1 MNYPKNRGLALLI
14 AIAGLG
20 GFLYGVDFGVIAAA
34 EPYMKALGI
43 YSEMQISQVVGAVLL
58 GGIIASLTAGILAEK
73 FGRKRMIVVSAM
85 MFLVAIPIV
94 SLSLGSYPVE
104 VFGPRS
110 RADAMPI
117 RVDLLFC
124 ALFAGRV
131 LQGMSAG
138 YMAVIMPMYLT
149 ETLPPSIR
157 GRGTGV
163 FQFCLGLGLVVAA
176 GAGCLVA
183 TYYGA
188 SDAKELSQSG
198 MAAAWR
204 ANFWWTMLPVA
215 VLFFGSLRLPESPV
229 WLKKKFESLKVRKF
243 ESVEVGE
250 SGSPNADGDISNPQ
264 TLKPSNLQ
272 TSQTSQTSQTLLQRR
287 YVVPFLLACLVL
299 TFNKTTGMSSFTSYL
314 VTILHSAGFEG
325 IYANWGQLAVKLTNM
340 LVTIAAAAL
349 VDRKG
354 RTWLLRVGTG
364 GMTLG
369 LAAIGSVFLAI
380 EHFGMQANNF
390 TGLLTMFAF
399 FFMQVFYALGPGL
412 CVWLVLS
419 ELMPARIR
427 ANGMAIALF
436 MNQLVAWGLASWF
449 RPWVKAWGWSSM
461 FFFFAVNGV
470 LYFITACFIPE
481 TKGKSLDELE
491 NLFSAPDEKTK
502 AERQASA

>member
-1 MNYPKNRGLALLI
+1 MHGMNLI
-14 AIAGLG
+14 IVIAGLG

-34 EPYMKALGI
+34 EPYMKALGV
-43 YSEMQISQVVGAVLL
+43 YTDGQISHIVGAVLL
-58 GGIIASLTAGILAEK
+58 GGLFSSITAGWLCNF
-73 FGRKRMIVVSAM
+73 FGRKKMIVASAV
-85 MFLVAIPIV
+85 MFLVAIPVV
-94 SLSLGSYPVE
+94 SLSLSSYP
-104 VFGPRS
+104 F
-110 RADAMPI
+110 
-117 RVDLLFC
+117 
-124 ALFAGRV
+124 LFAGRV

-138 YMAVIMPMYLT
+138 YMAVVMPMYLT
-149 ETLPPSIR
+149 ETLPPAIR

-163 FQFCLGLGLVVAA
+163 FQFFLGLGLVVAA

-183 TYYGA
+183 MWYGA
-188 SDAKELSQSG
+188 SDKADAAG
-198 MAAAWR
+198 RVAAWS

-215 VLFFGSLRLPESPV
+215 VLFVGSLRLPESPV
-229 WLKKKFESLKVRKF
+229 WLARRHKDSSSSSEPRNSSETRKT
-243 ESVEVGE
+243 SVS
-250 SGSPNADGDISNPQ
+250 SG
-264 TLKPSNLQ
+264 
-272 TSQTSQTSQTLLQRR
+272 TLLQRR

-340 LVTIAAAAL
+340 LVTLAAAAL

-354 RTWLLRVGTG
+354 RTWLLKVGTG
-364 GMTLG
+364 GMTIG

-380 EHFGMQANNF
+380 ERFGVQANNF
-390 TGLLTMFAF
+390 TGLVTMFAF

-419 ELMPARIR
+419 ELMPLKIR

-449 RPWVKAWGWSSM
+449 RPWVAAWGWSSM

-481 TKGKSLDELE
+481 TKGKSLEELE
-491 NLFSAPDEKTK
+491 HLFDDKKNRS
-502 AERQASA
+502 

>member
-1 MNYPKNRGLALLI
+1 MFSPFFGRIFTVKIETQKSIRYLLAL
-14 AIAGLG
+14 AGLG

-34 EPYMKALGI
+34 EPYMKAMDI
-43 YSEMQISQVVGAVLL
+43 YKDKGAYVSLVVGAVML
-58 GGIIASLTAGILAEK
+58 GGLISSITAGFLCEL
-73 FGRKRMIVVSAM
+73 FGRKRMIVASAA
-85 MFLVAIPIV
+85 MFLAAIPV
-94 SLSLGSYPVE
+94 VCLSLTSFPVL
-104 VFGPRS
+104 
-110 RADAMPI
+110 M
-117 RVDLLFC
+117 
-124 ALFAGRV
+124 AGRI

-138 YMAVIMPMYLT
+138 YMAVVMPMYLA
-149 ETLPPSIR
+149 ETLPADIR

-183 TYYGA
+183 TRYGA
-188 SDAKELSQSG
+188 SDTADAAG
-198 MAAAWR
+198 RVAAWG

-229 WLKKKFESLKVRKF
+229 WLEKSAKRKV
-243 ESVEVGE
+243 ESVKLEKDD
-250 SGSPNADGDISNPQ
+250 SSTPNSS
-264 TLKPSNLQ
+264 TLDS
-272 TSQTSQTSQTLLQRR
+272 LLSRR
-287 YVVPFLLACLVL
+287 YVIPFLLACLVL

-325 IYANWGQLAVKLTNM
+325 IFANWGQLAVKLTNM

-354 RTWLLRVGTG
+354 RTWLLKVGTG
-364 GMTLG
+364 GMTIG

-380 EHFGMQANNF
+380 ERFGVHANNF
-390 TGLLTMFAF
+390 TGLLTLFAF

-419 ELMPARIR
+419 ELMPKRIR

-436 MNQLVAWGLASWF
+436 MNQLVACGLASTLH
-449 RPWVKAWGWSSM
+449 PWQEAWGWSSM

-470 LYFITACFIPE
+470 LYFITALFIPE
-481 TKGKSLDELE
+481 TNGKSLEELE
-491 NLFSAPDEKTK
+491 HLFDKGHATRDT
-502 AERQASA
+502 ASTNN

>member
-1 MNYPKNRGLALLI
+1 MKLI
-14 AIAGLG
+14 ITIAGLG

-34 EPYMKALGI
+34 EPYMKAMGV
-43 YSEMQISQVVGAVLL
+43 YTDGQISHIVGAVLL
-58 GGIIASLTAGILAEK
+58 GGLVSSITAGWLSNF
-73 FGRKRMIVVSAM
+73 FGRKKMIVASAA

-94 SLSLGSYPVE
+94 SLSLGSY
-104 VFGPRS
+104 
-110 RADAMPI
+110 
-117 RVDLLFC
+117 L
-124 ALFAGRV
+124 ALYSGRV

-138 YMAVIMPMYLT
+138 YMAVVMPMYLT
-149 ETLPPSIR
+149 ETLPPAIR

-183 TYYGA
+183 TLYGA
-188 SDAKELSQSG
+188 SDTADAAG
-198 MAAAWR
+198 RVAAWG
-204 ANFWWTMLPVA
+204 ANFWWTMVPVA
-215 VLFFGSLRLPESPV
+215 VLFLGSLWLPESPV
-229 WLKKKFESLKVRKF
+229 WLQRARRPLSQCAT
-243 ESVEVGE
+243 GE
-250 SGSPNADGDISNPQ
+250 TPVAGGRASSRAVTGGTPVSM
-264 TLKPSNLQ
+264 
-272 TSQTSQTSQTLLQRR
+272 SQSLLQRR

-325 IYANWGQLAVKLTNM
+325 IFANWGQLAVKLTNM
-340 LVTIAAAAL
+340 LVTLAAAAL

-354 RTWLLRVGTG
+354 RTWLLKVGTG
-364 GMTLG
+364 GMTIG

-380 EHFGMQANNF
+380 ERFGVQANNF
-390 TGLLTMFAF
+390 TGLLTLFAF

-419 ELMPARIR
+419 ELMPHRIR

-449 RPWVKAWGWSSM
+449 RPWVAAWGWSSM

-470 LYFITACFIPE
+470 LYFITVLFIPE
-481 TKGKSLDELE
+481 TKGKSLEELE
-491 NLFSAPDEKTK
+491 KLFEGGRSRMA
-502 AERQASA
+502 

>member
-1 MNYPKNRGLALLI
+1 MILI
-14 AIAGLG
+14 LIIAGLG

-43 YSEMQISQVVGAVLL
+43 YSETQISQVVGAVLL
-58 GGIIASLTAGILAEK
+58 GGIVASLTAGVLAEK
-73 FGRKRMIVVSAM
+73 FGRKRMIVVSAA

-94 SLSLGSYPVE
+94 SLSLGSYPVDIL
-104 VFGPRS
+104 VVRPD
-110 RADAMPI
+110 ADTLSFQL
-117 RVDLLFC
+117 DLLFC
-124 ALFAGRV
+124 KLYAGRV

-138 YMAVIMPMYLT
+138 YMAVVMPMYLT
-149 ETLPPSIR
+149 ETLPPAVR

-163 FQFCLGLGLVVAA
+163 FQFFLGLGLVVAA

-188 SDAKELSQSG
+188 SDAAGLDAVG

-204 ANFWWTMLPVA
+204 ANFWWTMAPVA
-215 VLFFGSLRLPESPV
+215 VLFVGSLRLPESPV
-229 WLKKKFESLKVRKF
+229 WLQRARRPLSQCNGQDARCP
-243 ESVEVGE
+243 SAG
-250 SGSPNADGDISNPQ
+250 GSQFIATETGGMR
-264 TLKPSNLQ
+264 
-272 TSQTSQTSQTLLQRR
+272 TLLQRR
-287 YVVPFLLACLVL
+287 YMVPFLLACLVL

-314 VTILHSAGFEG
+314 VTILHGAGFEG

-340 LVTIAAAAL
+340 LVTLAAAAL

-380 EHFGMQANNF
+380 ERFGVQPNNF

-419 ELMPARIR
+419 ELMPKRIR

-449 RPWVKAWGWSSM
+449 RPWVAAWGWSSM

-470 LYFITACFIPE
+470 LYFVTVCFIPE

-491 NLFSAPDEKTK
+491 TLFEGGKGQK
-502 AERQASA
+502 GQK

>member
-1 MNYPKNRGLALLI
+1 MKFLLL
-14 AIAGLG
+14 IAGLG

-34 EPYMKALGI
+34 EPYMKALGV
-43 YSEMQISQVVGAVLL
+43 YSEGQISHVVGAVLL
-58 GGIIASLTAGILAEK
+58 GGILASLTAGVLADW
-73 FGRKRMIVVSAM
+73 FGRKRMIVASAA
-85 MFLVAIPIV
+85 MFLIAIPIV
-94 SLSLGSYPVE
+94 SLSLESFY
-104 VFGPRS
+104 
-110 RADAMPI
+110 
-117 RVDLLFC
+117 
-124 ALFAGRV
+124 ALYAGRV

-149 ETLPPSIR
+149 ETLPADVR

-176 GAGCLVA
+176 GAGCIVA
-183 TYYGA
+183 TIFGA
-188 SDAKELSQSG
+188 SDKAD
-198 MAAAWR
+198 AAGRVSAWS

-215 VLFFGSLRLPESPV
+215 VLFLGSLRLPESPV
-229 WLKKKFESLKVRKF
+229 WLKRK
-243 ESVEVGE
+243 SGISGMSGE
-250 SGSPNADGDISNPQ
+250 SGKSGKSGF
-264 TLKPSNLQ
+264 SG
-272 TSQTSQTSQTLLQRR
+272 SLLQRR
-287 YVVPFLLACLVL
+287 YVLPFLLACLVL

-364 GMTLG
+364 GMTIG
-369 LAAIGSVFLAI
+369 LAAIGSVFFAI
-380 EHFGMQANNF
+380 EHLGVAANNF

-419 ELMPARIR
+419 ELMPLRIR

-436 MNQLVAWGLASWF
+436 MNQFVAWGLASWF
-449 RPWVKAWGWSSM
+449 RPWVAAWGWSSM

-470 LYFITACFIPE
+470 LYFVTSCFIPE

-491 NLFSAPDEKTK
+491 TLFEKK
-502 AERQASA
+502 PKN

>member
-1 MNYPKNRGLALLI
+1 MKSDCQFSVRYLL

-20 GFLYGVDFGVIAAA
+20 GLLYGVDFGVIAAA
-34 EPYMKALGI
+34 EPYLKAMGV
-43 YSEMQISQVVGAVLL
+43 YSDAQISHVVGAVLL
-58 GGIIASLTAGILAEK
+58 GGLFSSITAGWLCDF
-73 FGRKRMIVVSAM
+73 FGRKKMIVAAAA
-85 MFLVAIPIV
+85 MFLVAIPVV
-94 SLSLGSYPVE
+94 SLSLSSYP
-104 VFGPRS
+104 
-110 RADAMPI
+110 
-117 RVDLLFC
+117 
-124 ALFAGRV
+124 ALYAGRV

-138 YMAVIMPMYLT
+138 YMAVVMPMYLT
-149 ETLPPSIR
+149 ETLPPEIR

-163 FQFCLGLGLVVAA
+163 FQFCLALGLVVAA

-183 TYYGA
+183 SWYGA
-188 SDAKELSQSG
+188 SDTADAAG
-198 MAAAWR
+198 RAAAWG

-229 WLKKKFESLKVRKF
+229 WIERKLGSLVVRRL
-243 ESVEVGE
+243 G
-250 SGSPNADGDISNPQ
+250 GSANSTTQPQNHLTTQPPNH
-264 TLKPSNLQ
+264 L
-272 TSQTSQTSQTLLQRR
+272 TLLSRR
-287 YVVPFLLACLVL
+287 YVLPFLLACLVL

-325 IYANWGQLAVKLTNM
+325 IFANWGQLAVKLTNM

-349 VDRKG
+349 VDRRG
-354 RTWLLRVGTG
+354 RTWLLKVGTG

-380 EHFGMQANNF
+380 ERFGVEANNF
-390 TGLLTMFAF
+390 TGLLTLFAF

-419 ELMPARIR
+419 ELMPTRIR

-449 RPWVKAWGWSSM
+449 RPWVAAWGWSSM
-461 FFFFAVNGV
+461 FFFFAANGV

-481 TKGKSLDELE
+481 TKGKTLDELDH
-491 NLFSAPDEKTK
+491 LFETK
-502 AERQASA
+502 PNHQTT

>member
-1 MNYPKNRGLALLI
+1 MNKNTFLLT
-14 AIAGLG
+14 IAGLG
-20 GFLYGVDFGVIAAA
+20 GLLYGVDFGVIAAA
-34 EPYMKALGI
+34 EPYMKALGT
-43 YSEMQISQVVGAVLL
+43 YTDSQISYIVGAVLL
-58 GGIIASLTAGILAEK
+58 GGIIASLTAGVLADW
-73 FGRKRMIVVSAM
+73 FGRKRMIVVSAA

-94 SLSLGSYPVE
+94 SLSLGSFHVLYV
-104 VFGPRS
+104 
-110 RADAMPI
+110 
-117 RVDLLFC
+117 
-124 ALFAGRV
+124 GRV

-138 YMAVIMPMYLT
+138 YMAVVMPMYLT
-149 ETLPPSIR
+149 ETLPADIR

-183 TYYGA
+183 TIYGA
-188 SDAKELSQSG
+188 SDTADAAG
-198 MAAAWR
+198 RVAAWG

-215 VLFFGSLRLPESPV
+215 VLFVGSFWLKESPV
-229 WLKKKFESLKVRKF
+229 WLNSVKCKVKSVKCGKDNPPTLHFTLYTLHSLL
-243 ESVEVGE
+243 S
-250 SGSPNADGDISNPQ
+250 
-264 TLKPSNLQ
+264 
-272 TSQTSQTSQTLLQRR
+272 RR

-314 VTILHSAGFEG
+314 VSILHSAGFEG
-325 IYANWGQLAVKLTNM
+325 IFANWGQLVVKLTNM

-354 RTWLLRVGTG
+354 RTWLLKVGTG
-364 GMTLG
+364 GMTIG

-380 EHFGMQANNF
+380 ERFGVPANNF
-390 TGLLTMFAF
+390 TGILTLVSF

-419 ELMPARIR
+419 ELMPLRIR

-436 MNQLVAWGLASWF
+436 MNQLVAWGLASTF
-449 RPWVKAWGWSSM
+449 RQWVTAWGWSSM

-470 LYFITACFIPE
+470 FYFITTLFIPE

-491 NLFSAPDEKTK
+491 HLFDNKRTTTSETTDNQQPTTNH
-502 AERQASA
+502 

>member
-1 MNYPKNRGLALLI
+1 MFSTRNVRLLL

-34 EPYMKALGI
+34 EPYMKAMGA
-43 YSEMQISQVVGAVLL
+43 YSDGQISHIVGAVLL
-58 GGIIASLTAGILAEK
+58 GGIVASLTAGMLADWL
-73 FGRKRMIVVSAM
+73 GRKRMIVISAA

-94 SLSLGSYPVE
+94 SLSLGSFYV
-104 VFGPRS
+104 
-110 RADAMPI
+110 
-117 RVDLLFC
+117 LY
-124 ALFAGRV
+124 AGRV

-138 YMAVIMPMYLT
+138 YMAVVMPMYLT
-149 ETLPPSIR
+149 ETLPADIR

-163 FQFCLGLGLVVAA
+163 FQFCLGFGLVVAA

-183 TYYGA
+183 TWYGA
-188 SDAKELSQSG
+188 SDTANAAERV
-198 MAAAWR
+198 AAWG

-215 VLFFGSLRLPESPV
+215 VLFFGGLRLPESPV
-229 WLKKKFESLKVRKF
+229 WLEKKSGKSRES
-243 ESVEVGE
+243 GE
-250 SGSPNADGDISNPQ
+250 SGKSGGSGKSGISGFAG
-264 TLKPSNLQ
+264 S
-272 TSQTSQTSQTLLQRR
+272 LLQRR

-314 VTILHSAGFEG
+314 VSILHSAGFEG
-325 IYANWGQLAVKLTNM
+325 IYANWGQLAVKLTNR

-354 RTWLLRVGTG
+354 RTWLLKVGTG
-364 GMTLG
+364 GMTIG

-380 EHFGMQANNF
+380 ERFGVQANNF

-419 ELMPARIR
+419 ELMPLRIR

-436 MNQLVAWGLASWF
+436 MNQFVAWGLASWF
-449 RPWVKAWGWSSM
+449 RPWVAAWGWSSM
-461 FFFFAVNGV
+461 FFFFAANGV
-470 LYFITACFIPE
+470 LYFVTSCFIPE

-491 NLFSAPDEKTK
+491 RLFEGGAKGQK
-502 AERQASA
+502 RQM

>member
-1 MNYPKNRGLALLI
+1 MKLI
-14 AIAGLG
+14 ITIAGLG

-34 EPYMKALGI
+34 EPYMKAMGV
-43 YSEMQISQVVGAVLL
+43 YTDGQISHIVGAVLL
-58 GGIIASLTAGILAEK
+58 GGLVSSITAGWLSNF
-73 FGRKRMIVVSAM
+73 FGRKKMIVAASA

-94 SLSLGSYPVE
+94 SLSLDSY
-104 VFGPRS
+104 FF
-110 RADAMPI
+110 
-117 RVDLLFC
+117 LY
-124 ALFAGRV
+124 AGRV

-138 YMAVIMPMYLT
+138 YMAVVMPMYLT
-149 ETLPPSIR
+149 ETLPPAIR

-183 TYYGA
+183 TWYGA
-188 SDAKELSQSG
+188 SDTADAVG
-198 MAAAWR
+198 RVAAWG

-215 VLFFGSLRLPESPV
+215 VLFLGSLKLPESPV
-229 WLKKKFESLKVRKF
+229 WLSRGSRLAVRDSCDDTTHDLRTTNH
-243 ESVEVGE
+243 E
-250 SGSPNADGDISNPQ
+250 PRT
-264 TLKPSNLQ
+264 TLF
-272 TSQTSQTSQTLLQRR
+272 QRR

-325 IYANWGQLAVKLTNM
+325 IFANWGQLAVKLTNM
-340 LVTIAAAAL
+340 LVTLAAAAL

-354 RTWLLRVGTG
+354 RTWLLKVGTG
-364 GMTLG
+364 GMTIG
-369 LAAIGSVFLAI
+369 LAAIGTVFLAI
-380 EHFGMQANNF
+380 ERFGVQANNF
-390 TGLLTMFAF
+390 TGLLTLFSF

-419 ELMPARIR
+419 ELMPHRIR

-449 RPWVKAWGWSSM
+449 RPWVAAWGWSSM

-470 LYFITACFIPE
+470 LYFITVLFIPE
-481 TKGKSLDELE
+481 TKGKSLEELE
-491 NLFSAPDEKTK
+491 TLFEKNK
-502 AERQASA
+502 ELES

>member
-1 MNYPKNRGLALLI
+1 MDKCIIDAVKLI
-14 AIAGLG
+14 LVIAGLG

-34 EPYMKALGI
+34 EPYMKALGA
-43 YSEMQISQVVGAVLL
+43 YSESQISQVVGAVLL
-58 GGIIASLTAGILAEK
+58 GGLFSSITAGWLCEF
-73 FGRKRMIVVSAM
+73 FGRKKMIVASAA
-85 MFLVAIPIV
+85 MFLAAIPV
-94 SLSLGSYPVE
+94 VCLSL
-104 VFGPRS
+104 
-110 RADAMPI
+110 
-117 RVDLLFC
+117 DLFPL
-124 ALFAGRV
+124 LFAGRV

-138 YMAVIMPMYLT
+138 YMAVVMPMYLT
-149 ETLPPSIR
+149 ETLPPAVR

-163 FQFCLGLGLVVAA
+163 FQFFLGLGLVVAA

-188 SDAKELSQSG
+188 SDAAGLDAVG

-204 ANFWWTMLPVA
+204 ANFWWTMAPVA
-215 VLFFGSLRLPESPV
+215 VLFAGSLRLPESPV
-229 WLKKKFESLKVRKF
+229 WLSR
-243 ESVEVGE
+243 
-250 SGSPNADGDISNPQ
+250 GSRFVARDSCNATDHEPRTTNREPRT
-264 TLKPSNLQ
+264 TLF
-272 TSQTSQTSQTLLQRR
+272 QRR
-287 YVVPFLLACLVL
+287 YVIPFLLACLVL

-314 VTILHSAGFEG
+314 VTILHGAGFEG

-340 LVTIAAAAL
+340 LVTLAAAAL

-380 EHFGMQANNF
+380 ERLDVQPNNF

-419 ELMPARIR
+419 ELMPKRIR

-449 RPWVKAWGWSSM
+449 RPWVAAWGWSSM

-470 LYFITACFIPE
+470 LYFITSCFIPE

-491 NLFSAPDEKTK
+491 TLFEKKTK
-502 AERQASA
+502 N